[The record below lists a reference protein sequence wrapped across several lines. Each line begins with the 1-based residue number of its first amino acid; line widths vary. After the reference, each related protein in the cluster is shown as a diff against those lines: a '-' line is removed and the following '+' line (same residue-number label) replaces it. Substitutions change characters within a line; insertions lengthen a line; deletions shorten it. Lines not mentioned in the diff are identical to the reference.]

1 MPNWREFQINRL
13 WPVVRPMRWW
23 LAGWLIVAFVA
34 VPWALRNEERDLEA
48 AGRTALADAGIEVDN
63 LAFTGRHAVVV
74 AEMDATERLRA
85 EEALS
90 EVSGIRG
97 VEWQV
102 TAPPPPP
109 APPPTT
115 LPPGSTPS
123 DLRARVARGELTVG
137 GTLPDARSIAAITAA
152 ADLLYGPG
160 VVNALVVDTMAS
172 TETWLRAAPQAITSL
187 TMLGRATLVLD
198 ADGAA
203 LSGVA
208 PDQASAEAAV
218 AALQVALGADVP
230 LDVSVT
236 VADGPLPEVVI
247 AAVDGE
253 VRVGGFVPRRRVLED
268 ILEAVESAA
277 GPSPVVN
284 EMVVDKSRV
293 DTYLLHRISGLV
305 ERLAIGGQWS
315 LRYDGVE
322 LAGAVAGRSVFKAGD
337 SRIGAKLEGVLDGIG
352 ALMIADTRPGLVVEV
367 ASDTADSKAG
377 NDDLSRDRLVAT
389 VIRLVRLGIEPDR
402 IQTGVASG
410 SGELL
415 RFRLSSADR

>member
-1 MPNWREFQINRL
+1 MPNWREFQIDRI

-48 AGRTALADAGIEVDN
+48 AGRAALADAGIEVEN
-63 LAFTGRHAVVV
+63 LAFTGRNAVVV
-74 AEMDATERLRA
+74 AEMDATARRQA
-85 EEALS
+85 EEALA

-102 TAPPPPP
+102 TAPQP
-109 APPPTT
+109 PPPTT
-115 LPPGSTPS
+115 LPPKSASS

-152 ADLLYGPG
+152 ADLLYGPD
-160 VVNALVVDTMAS
+160 VVNSLVVDPWAS
-172 TETWLRAAPQAITSL
+172 TESWLRVAPQAITSL
-187 TMLGRATLVLD
+187 TMLGKAALVLD
-198 ADGAA
+198 SDGAA
-203 LSGVA
+203 LSGEA
-208 PDQASAEAAV
+208 PDQASADAAV

-230 LDVSVT
+230 IDVSVT

-247 AAVDGE
+247 AAADGK
-253 VRVGGFVPRRRVLED
+253 VRVAGFLPRRRALED
-268 ILEAVESAA
+268 ILAAVNAAA
-277 GPSPVVN
+277 GQSQVVN
-284 EMVVDKSRV
+284 EMVVDKSRA
-293 DTYLLHRISGLV
+293 DTYLVHRIPGLV
-305 ERLAIGGQWS
+305 ERLAIGDQWS

-322 LAGAVAGRSVFKAGD
+322 ISGAVVGPLVFKAGD
-337 SRIGAKLEGVLDGIG
+337 SRIGARLARVLDGIG

-367 ASDTADSKAG
+367 TSDTADSRAG

-415 RFRLSSADR
+415 RFRLTSADR